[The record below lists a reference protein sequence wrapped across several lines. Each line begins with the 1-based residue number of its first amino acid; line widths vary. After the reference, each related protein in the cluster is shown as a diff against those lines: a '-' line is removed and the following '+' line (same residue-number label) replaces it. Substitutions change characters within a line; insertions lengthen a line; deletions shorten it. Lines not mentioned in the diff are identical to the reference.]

1 MIRKKPVNP
10 RFSLVRVS
18 IWTIINHN
26 FLAERIRSYVWTA
39 SAIVLF
45 LSVAGFFSLQVAL
58 QLLLFCGLGMMI
70 LLWSLIQW
78 RKAILQNIRDEE
90 LKRTAHAAMLALIH
104 SKQAVVKQARHS
116 TAKNQKRPSQR
127 WLKKNSHL

>member
-1 MIRKKPVNP
+1 MIRKKNVNP
-10 RFSLVRVS
+10 RIYMARVS

-26 FLAERIRSYVWTA
+26 FLAERIRTYVWTA

-45 LSVAGFFSLQVAL
+45 LSVASIISLQVAL

-70 LLWSLIQW
+70 FLWSLIQW

-104 SKQAVVKQARHS
+104 SKQAGVKQARHCA
-116 TAKNQKRPSQR
+116 AKNQKRPSQR
-127 WLKKNSHL
+127 WLKKNSHS